1 MQGNKETSGG
11 GGGRGWGNHTS
22 SLNRSEEQLESNLVT
37 KDSHNGK
44 NTKNFPLG

>member
-11 GGGRGWGNHTS
+11 VVGGGITLP
-22 SLNRSEEQLESNLVT
+22 LNRSEEQLERNLVT